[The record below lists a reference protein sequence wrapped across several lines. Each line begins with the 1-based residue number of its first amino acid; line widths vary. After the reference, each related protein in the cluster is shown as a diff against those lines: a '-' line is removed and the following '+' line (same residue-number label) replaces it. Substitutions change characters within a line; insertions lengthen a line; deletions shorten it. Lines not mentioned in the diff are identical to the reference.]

1 MECGFSRKNW
11 DDFFFLSGKPTKKG
25 GPQFYERRRIRRIR
39 VYCVLVEISLTLLF
53 LFIFTFFPEKGETR
67 KARSSQRFRCEM
79 LFFALD
85 DVTFH
90 RVSGTGLPL

>member
-1 MECGFSRKNW
+1 MDFPGKIGMI
-11 DDFFFLSGKPTKKG
+11 FFFFPGNQQRKEDLSFMKG
-25 GPQFYERRRIRRIR
+25 AGFAGLGFI
-39 VYCVLVEISLTLLF
+39 VCSWEISLTLPF